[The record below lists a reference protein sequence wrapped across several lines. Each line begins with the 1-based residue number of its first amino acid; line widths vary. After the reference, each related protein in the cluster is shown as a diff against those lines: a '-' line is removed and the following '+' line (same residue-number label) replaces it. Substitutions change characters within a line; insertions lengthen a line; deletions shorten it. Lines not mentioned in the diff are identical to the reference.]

1 MRNSIVRDA
10 VQVGIL
16 AMMLLFIQKI
26 LLTMSLD
33 TNTVYMVGVIVG
45 VLLCFCFNLL
55 SVIVMNITI
64 IIRSFL
70 YTPEDFATF
79 LSGLGCKIDFTV
91 VDVEDEEENKDE

>member
-33 TNTVYMVGVIVG
+33 TNIVG